1 MVLGKC
7 SGEQRL
13 EQVRG
18 QLLWSALTGCGFANT
33 WTECLRPDSARL
45 QKCALSDLK
54 AACDLQRKPGV
65 LIDLAA
71 SVQVDDGALHR
82 HDARRCGVC
91 RRRGRCRGI
100 RPALSWLS

>member
-45 QKCALSDLK
+45 QKCDLK

-65 LIDLAA
+65 LIGLAA
-71 SVQVDDGALHR
+71 SVQASAQDGCRLCVHSQWQVGAIIDSWGSASEL
-82 HDARRCGVC
+82 RR
-91 RRRGRCRGI
+91 
-100 RPALSWLS
+100 

>member
-45 QKCALSDLK
+45 QKCDLK

-65 LIDLAA
+65 LIGLAA
-71 SVQVDDGALHR
+71 SVQASAQDG
-82 HDARRCGVC
+82 C
-91 RRRGRCRGI
+91 RLCVRWWRQVG
-100 RPALSWLS
+100 AVADY

>member
-7 SGEQRL
+7 GGEQRL

-45 QKCALSDLK
+45 QKCDLK

-65 LIDLAA
+65 LIGLAA
-71 SVQVDDGALHR
+71 SVQASAQDGCRLCVR
-82 HDARRCGVC
+82 WRRQVGAV
-91 RRRGRCRGI
+91 
-100 RPALSWLS
+100 ADY

>member
-65 LIDLAA
+65 LIGLA
-71 SVQVDDGALHR
+71 SVCRHLHKMVADFACDGGGKSEL
-82 HDARRCGVC
+82 
-91 RRRGRCRGI
+91 
-100 RPALSWLS
+100 